1 MVGIPPNVCKQIC
14 YHNYTLMMIL
24 YVKFRFKGERLWLR
38 VLRFDG
44 DVVVGRVWNLPMNH
58 GLLCGQL
65 IGVPIIDII
74 YIINIPA
81 SAL

>member
-1 MVGIPPNVCKQIC
+1 MAIAFHAHIR
-14 YHNYTLMMIL
+14 MEL
-24 YVKFRFKGERLWLR
+24 YVKFRFKGEILWLR

-44 DVVVGRVWNLPMNH
+44 DVVVGRVWIHPMNH
-58 GLLCGQL
+58 GLLFGQL

-74 YIINIPA
+74 DIINIPA